1 MLKEDRILFTG
12 DSINHHLWMQLDGCP
27 SMGDYVKEL
36 DKEQSSMAQ
45 RTEAIYNGKSI
56 GIESIYT
63 VIGDKQINIPEKL
76 NWLREKSKKGEL
88 FCPCGCGANLI
99 LVAGDRNLREQ
110 HFRIKDSDTELEC
123 TAVTEGKTSIESKI
137 VLKCWLDDKAT
148 VQISIPHRE
157 SNANRYDPTVCPE
170 CGSRLVER
178 NGRNGRFVG
187 CSSYP
192 RCKYTRSIR

>member
-1 MLKEDRILFTG
+1 
-12 DSINHHLWMQLDGCP
+12 
-27 SMGDYVKEL
+27 
-36 DKEQSSMAQ
+36 MAQ

-137 VLKCWLDDKAT
+137 EGK
-148 VQISIPHRE
+148 
-157 SNANRYDPTVCPE
+157 NGYD
-170 CGSRLVER
+170 
-178 NGRNGRFVG
+178 
-187 CSSYP
+187 
-192 RCKYTRSIR
+192 